1 MCTHISMHTWM
12 ESVGCLG
19 QGAGGEAGHVGE
31 DRVMKSIVFARLT
44 HFNEI
49 HSANVSQSMRLG

>member
-1 MCTHISMHTWM
+1 MHTWM

-31 DRVMKSIVFARLT
+31 DRMMKSIVFARLT
-44 HFNEI
+44 CFNEI
-49 HSANVSQSMRLG
+49 HSASVSQSMRLG